1 MITGYLLNMYK
12 KFLSV
17 RNGACVG
24 DDQAGPLS
32 LLIKKINKEN
42 APPDGWALPD
52 KLKRSSLPVDKRSS
66 MGYYKIRKVKK
77 YEYKRS

>member
-1 MITGYLLNMYK
+1 MITGYRLNMHK

-17 RNGACVG
+17 RNGAPRETADVG
-24 DDQAGPLS
+24 ALS

-52 KLKRSSLPVDKRSS
+52 KLKPASSQAFKLDRSREL
-66 MGYYKIRKVKK
+66 G
-77 YEYKRS
+77 

>member
-1 MITGYLLNMYK
+1 MHK

-17 RNGACVG
+17 RNGAS
-24 DDQAGPLS
+24 GPLS

-52 KLKRSSLPVDKRSS
+52 KLKRSSLPVDKLSS
-66 MGYYKIRKVKK
+66 MGYYKIRKVKL
-77 YEYKRS
+77 

>member
-1 MITGYLLNMYK
+1 MHK

-17 RNGACVG
+17 RNGAS
-24 DDQAGPLS
+24 GPLS

-52 KLKRSSLPVDKRSS
+52 ELKRSSLPVDKRSS
-66 MGYYKIRKVKK
+66 MGYYKIKK
-77 YEYKRS
+77 KGIYVSKRS

>member
-1 MITGYLLNMYK
+1 MYK

-17 RNGACVG
+17 RKGAS
-24 DDQAGPLS
+24 GPLS

-52 KLKRSSLPVDKRSS
+52 RLKPASSQASKLDRTKEL
-66 MGYYKIRKVKK
+66 G
-77 YEYKRS
+77 

>member
-1 MITGYLLNMYK
+1 MHK

-17 RNGACVG
+17 RNGAS
-24 DDQAGPLS
+24 GPLS

-52 KLKRSSLPVDKRSS
+52 EPSLKRKKIKLFCQVASL
-66 MGYYKIRKVKK
+66 
-77 YEYKRS
+77 

>member
-1 MITGYLLNMYK
+1 MITGYRLSMYK

-17 RNGACVG
+17 RKGASG
-24 DDQAGPLS
+24 RLS

-52 KLKRSSLPVDKRSS
+52 KLKPASKPTSSQAFKLDRSREL
-66 MGYYKIRKVKK
+66 G
-77 YEYKRS
+77 

>member
-1 MITGYLLNMYK
+1 MITGYRLNMGK

-17 RNGACVG
+17 RNGASG
-24 DDQAGPLS
+24 RLS

-52 KLKRSSLPVDKRSS
+52 KLKPASKPTSSQAFKLDRTREL
-66 MGYYKIRKVKK
+66 G
-77 YEYKRS
+77 

>member
-17 RNGACVG
+17 RKGASG
-24 DDQAGPLS
+24 RLS

-52 KLKRSSLPVDKRSS
+52 KLKPSSKPTSSQAFKLDKSKEL
-66 MGYYKIRKVKK
+66 G
-77 YEYKRS
+77 